1 MKHEASNRLITVLK
15 EGKSLEQAGFD
26 ESLFHLLSAGF
37 SQIVSLNQAQ
47 AEVIEQ
53 LVPQGHKNDE
63 HVKKASDMMQQAQTV
78 LGEINLSLL
87 QTQKKRQNP
96 LNTAGMGSLNTESV
110 WELEKRQH
118 PLNSGS

>member
-15 EGKSLEQAGFD
+15 EGKSLELD

-63 HVKKASDMMQQAQTV
+63 QVKKASDMMQQAQTV